1 MRIEANMGRG
11 EGEEEGTEGQTH
23 YVVEQFVAEVSAVK
37 IIKRKK
43 EVCQK
48 QEMPCS
54 CQEMFLGFQNLEFYA
69 TRAVCKCCKNATMM
83 RSEF

>member
-11 EGEEEGTEGQTH
+11 EGEGTEGQTH
-23 YVVEQFVAEVSAVK
+23 YVVEQFVAEVRRVK

-54 CQEMFLGFQNLEFYA
+54 CQEMF
-69 TRAVCKCCKNATMM
+69 
-83 RSEF
+83 

>member
-37 IIKRKK
+37 IIKK
-43 EVCQK
+43 EK
-48 QEMPCS
+48 RLAKTGGDA
-54 CQEMFLGFQNLEFYA
+54 MFMSGNVFF
-69 TRAVCKCCKNATMM
+69 
-83 RSEF
+83 

>member
-11 EGEEEGTEGQTH
+11 EGEGTEGQTH

-69 TRAVCKCCKNATMM
+69 TRAVCKCCQNATMM